1 MSEEVNKK
9 DKIADSKKKNN
20 FKSLILFSI
29 LLLSVL
35 FFTPYANG
43 FDIKELLPVKHNVFV
58 KGPNMHVYHNG
69 PAVLMNDGNVL
80 VIGGDTKKAEIYDYK
95 KNKFVYANGEMKYK
109 RDYGAS
115 SITLKNGNVLITGGA
130 YNIYN
135 DNKQIIKKVFAENA
149 EIYNPKTQSF
159 SEINKILIPRT
170 DHTSILMD
178 NGNVL
183 LCGGRDKLT
192 KPVFEIEEFNYKN
205 NSFKKIFTIDIT
217 DFYWKYTFKI
227 DKNNILIIGN
237 NIKKNIDKI
246 DAYIFNY
253 EKKQLTHLNLEA
265 SNNNLKQNIMNKMY
279 VTSLPLL
286 YSHLDFDT
294 QNRII
299 FIKYNQN
306 TIYNIFYN
314 NQIKQIQGK
323 YFSYTSTKLN
333 DNTAIFI
340 GGYIL
345 KGWGGSK
352 SISDSFFILND
363 GSIIKNKS
371 KLNEP
376 RAYHQAI
383 SLNNGNILILG
394 GIGNK
399 IKNNSLLLLSTEIYY
414 K

>member
-1 MSEEVNKK
+1 MNEEVNKK
-9 DKIADSKKKNN
+9 DKIADSRKKNN
-20 FKSLILFSI
+20 FKPFILFSI
-29 LLLSVL
+29 LLVFSL
-35 FFTPYANG
+35 FSIPSAKG

-115 SITLKNGNVLITGGA
+115 SVTLKNGNVLITGGA

-149 EIYNPKTQSF
+149 EIYNPQTQSF

-183 LCGGRDKLT
+183 LFGGRDKLT

-253 EKKQLTHLNLEA
+253 EKKQLTHLNLEDN
-265 SNNNLKQNIMNKMY
+265 NNNLKQNIMNKMY

-299 FIKYNQN
+299 FIKYNQ
-306 TIYNIFYN
+306 
-314 NQIKQIQGK
+314 
-323 YFSYTSTKLN
+323 
-333 DNTAIFI
+333 NTAIFI